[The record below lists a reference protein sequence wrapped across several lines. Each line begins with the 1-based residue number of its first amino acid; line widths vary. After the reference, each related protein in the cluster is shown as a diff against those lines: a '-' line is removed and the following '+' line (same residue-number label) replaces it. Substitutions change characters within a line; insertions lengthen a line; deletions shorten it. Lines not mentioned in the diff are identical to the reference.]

1 MRGVL
6 AWVREV
12 TDTPAERRAWYA
24 VAMAVLTACTTAGIV
39 TESVAAQVTGLL
51 VAVGSLVVATA
62 HVPQSPSEASEAS
75 EASEESSSTSERTD
89 LPSE

>member
-24 VAMAVLTACTTAGIV
+24 VAIAVQAVCTTTGIV

-51 VAVGSLVVATA
+51 VTVGSLVVATA
-62 HVPQSPSEASEAS
+62 HVPQSPSEASE
-75 EASEESSSTSERTD
+75 EPSSTSERTD

>member
-75 EASEESSSTSERTD
+75 EATEEPASTSERTD

>member
-75 EASEESSSTSERTD
+75 EASEDPSSTSERTD

>member
-62 HVPQSPSEASEAS
+62 HVPQSPSEASEDS
-75 EASEESSSTSERTD
+75 EASEEPSSTSERTD

>member
-12 TDTPAERRAWYA
+12 TDTPAERRAWYT
-24 VAMAVLTACTTAGIV
+24 VSMAVLTACTTAGIV

-75 EASEESSSTSERTD
+75 EASEEPSSTSKRTD

>member
-62 HVPQSPSEASEAS
+62 HVPQSPSEASE
-75 EASEESSSTSERTD
+75 EPSSTSKRTD

>member
-75 EASEESSSTSERTD
+75 EASEEPSSTSKQTD

>member
-75 EASEESSSTSERTD
+75 EASEEPSSTSERTD

>member
-75 EASEESSSTSERTD
+75 EASEEPSSTSKRTD

>member
-39 TESVAAQVTGLL
+39 TESVDAQVTGLL

-75 EASEESSSTSERTD
+75 EEPSSTSERTD

>member
-39 TESVAAQVTGLL
+39 TESVAAQVAGLL

-75 EASEESSSTSERTD
+75 EASEEPSSTSERTD